1 MRAALDGVT
10 IQERYLASVRVESS
24 GSIERMRS
32 SEWFLRAGVLGAL
45 VASNLIGCGGVT
57 RTDGSRRMD
66 GGLGPDAGGSRAKG
80 TRSGS
85 GGALAAAGG
94 RSSSEGGAASGGDP
108 PSSGASDAGIGT
120 VAAGGRGI
128 PVASGG
134 SGGTPIR
141 RGSGGKGPMG
151 TGGFTVDLAPYLS
164 PDGTYFIKDP
174 PGNLPIGPDAPNADY
189 CFNVVAHNDQT
200 PLASDPS
207 PFKVKAS
214 EFIHEFQFKVPY
226 DKPVW
231 ALSTRPII
239 DNVKVVGE
247 WLLFQMGRGGTD
259 GSHADGIGLELN
271 NAMLTGW
278 APGGN
283 PLDMPAD
290 VGLEMPDPGGFV
302 LLEHLYYNAT
312 GTPALDRSGV
322 RVCVTY
328 SKPAHPASLVWLG
341 TENISSIPANQTG
354 SATGI
359 CTTWKKDGDV
369 HVLQAVP
376 HMHKLG
382 TRLRTVI
389 NRAGGGT
396 DVVVDKPFV
405 FTEQRA
411 YAMDAI
417 VHANDTL
424 STTCTWQNT
433 TSASVGF
440 GVSLTQEVCYDYVV
454 YYPAHAL
461 EGVGGIEGST
471 NMCLQ

>member
-1 MRAALDGVT
+1 M
-10 IQERYLASVRVESS
+10 
-24 GSIERMRS
+24 
-32 SEWFLRAGVLGAL
+32 LGAL

-57 RTDGSRRMD
+57 KTDGPRRMD
-66 GGLGPDAGGSRAKG
+66 TGSNPDAGGARIKD

-85 GGALAAAGG
+85 GGAFGSAGG
-94 RSSSEGGAASGGDP
+94 RSSSHGGAASGGNTA
-108 PSSGASDAGIGT
+108 SGGASNGGIGT
-120 VAAGGRGI
+120 VAAGGRGVSVVSSGGV

-134 SGGTPIR
+134 SGGTPIPQ
-141 RGSGGKGPMG
+141 GSGGKEPMG
-151 TGGFTVDLAPYLS
+151 TGGSIVDPAPYLS
-164 PDGTYFIKDP
+164 PDGTFFIKDP

-189 CFNVVAHNDQT
+189 CFNIVAHNDQT

-214 EFIHEFQFKVPY
+214 EFMHAFQFKVPY

-239 DNVKVVGE
+239 NSKVVGE
-247 WLLFQMGRGGTD
+247 WLLFQMGRPGTD
-259 GSHADGIGLELN
+259 GAHEDEIGLQLN
-271 NAMLTGW
+271 NSMLTGW
-278 APGGN
+278 GAGGN
-283 PLDMPAD
+283 PLDMPEG

-302 LLEHLYYNAT
+302 LLEHLYYNPT
-312 GTPALDRSGV
+312 GTAVLDRSGV

-341 TENISSIPANQTG
+341 TESFTTIPANQTG
-354 SATGI
+354 SATGM
-359 CTTWKKDGDV
+359 CTTWKKNGDV
-369 HVLQAVP
+369 HILQAVP

-382 TRLRTVI
+382 THMKTAI

-405 FTEQRA
+405 FTQQRA
-411 YAMDAI
+411 YATDAI
-417 VHANDTL
+417 VHADDTL
-424 STTCTWQNT
+424 STTCSWQNP

-440 GVSLTQEVCYDYVV
+440 GVSLTAEVCYNYVV